1 MRKLHIASGL
11 MAASL
16 TVLAAGAAL
25 AQTPYTPSPAG
36 AQASAQAE
44 TRAQTR
50 SQSRTP
56 RQARPAPAPV
66 TQAQFVAR
74 HVDWLTALDANKDG
88 VVSPEEMR
96 AGMQARRAERTT
108 AMFDRLDTNKDGQIS
123 RAEFEARGSAGRVG
137 RPEAGPSAGSRAGQG
152 RVEMRR
158 GLWAGGHG
166 RRNAGPEGK
175 RGPIVIAEARTKAE
189 QAFARLDANHDGVV
203 TADERRAARVAAR
216 QHWVESRAEHGVHR
230 KQTPA
235 SPSITSPSA
244 PASE

>member
-16 TVLAAGAAL
+16 TVLGASTAL

-36 AQASAQAE
+36 AQASARASAQAE

-50 SQSRTP
+50 TP
-56 RQARPAPAPV
+56 RQVRPAPAPV
-66 TQAQFVAR
+66 TRAQFVAR
-74 HVDWLTALDANKDG
+74 RVDWLTALDANKDG

-123 RAEFEARGSAGRVG
+123 HAEFEARGSAGRAG
-137 RPEAGPSAGSRAGQG
+137 RPEASPRAGPRAG
-152 RVEMRR
+152 HARVEMRR
-158 GLWAGGHG
+158 GPQGQ
-166 RRNAGPEGK
+166 

-189 QAFARLDANHDGVV
+189 QAFAHLDANHDGVV
-203 TADERRAARVAAR
+203 TADERRATRVAAR
-216 QHWVESRAEHGVHR
+216 QNRVENRAERGSHRGNPEGRGAHR

-235 SPSITSPSA
+235 SSSMTSPSA

>member
-25 AQTPYTPSPAG
+25 AQTPYTPSAAG
-36 AQASAQAE
+36 AQASARPSAQAE
-44 TRAQTR
+44 MRPQT
-50 SQSRTP
+50 RTP

-66 TQAQFVAR
+66 TQAQFVSR
-74 HVDWLTALDANKDG
+74 RVDWLTALDANKDG

-123 RAEFEARGSAGRVG
+123 RAEFEARGSANRTG
-137 RPEAGPSAGSRAGQG
+137 RPEAGPRAGLRAGPRAGQAHG
-152 RVEMRR
+152 MMRR
-158 GLWAGGHG
+158 GPQGQ
-166 RRNAGPEGK
+166 

-216 QHWVESRAEHGVHR
+216 QHRVENRTERGAHR

-235 SPSITSPSA
+235 SSSMTSPSA

>member
-1 MRKLHIASGL
+1 M
-11 MAASL
+11 
-16 TVLAAGAAL
+16 

-36 AQASAQAE
+36 AQASARSSAQAE

-50 SQSRTP
+50 SQPRTP

-74 HVDWLTALDANKDG
+74 RVDWLTALDTNRDG

-123 RAEFEARGSAGRVG
+123 RAEFEARGSANRAGRA
-137 RPEAGPSAGSRAGQG
+137 EAGSHAGPRAGQG

-166 RRNAGPEGK
+166 RVGAGPQGK

-216 QHWVESRAEHGVHR
+216 QHRVENRTERGAHR
-230 KQTPA
+230 KQTSA
-235 SPSITSPSA
+235 SSSMTSPSA